1 MIFKK
6 RKEEQ
11 ETETA
16 VYSVSAKE
24 FAQMDADEREAWHPI
39 DPKTERFPLFCK
51 ISPIVLVC
59 SLILYGISCISKS
72 FADLYNIS
80 LGASIRIILATVTN
94 ILPFSLAELIIILL
108 PVIAFISIWYIIK
121 YRCYSRKSTLV
132 TIACMFSI
140 VSIFFST
147 FILSFGISY
156 KGSSLNEKLKF
167 EESAVNKQDLYNTAE
182 YLVNKINECE
192 KKISFDEN
200 NFSIMPYSFNTMNQ
214 KLLSAYENFCN
225 KYKITFTF
233 PSKLKPVMMSEAMSY
248 SHITGVYTFF
258 TGEAN
263 INVNFPDYTIPYTA
277 AHELAHQ
284 RGFAKE
290 DEANMI
296 AFLVCLESDDIY
308 IQYSAYLNMFEYVGA
323 ALYKA
328 DKKMYSEIRDML
340 DKTILNEMRAYN
352 VFFDKYSESVASQ
365 VSGTVND
372 VYLKTQGTEG
382 QISYGMV
389 VDLTVA
395 YLKNNGLIG
404 D

>member
-1 MIFKK
+1 
-6 RKEEQ
+6 
-11 ETETA
+11 
-16 VYSVSAKE
+16 
-24 FAQMDADEREAWHPI
+24 
-39 DPKTERFPLFCK
+39 
-51 ISPIVLVC
+51 
-59 SLILYGISCISKS
+59 
-72 FADLYNIS
+72 
-80 LGASIRIILATVTN
+80 
-94 ILPFSLAELIIILL
+94 
-108 PVIAFISIWYIIK
+108 
-121 YRCYSRKSTLV
+121 
-132 TIACMFSI
+132 
-140 VSIFFST
+140 
-147 FILSFGISY
+147 
-156 KGSSLNEKLKF
+156 
-167 EESAVNKQDLYNTAE
+167 
-182 YLVNKINECE
+182 
-192 KKISFDEN
+192 
-200 NFSIMPYSFNTMNQ
+200 
-214 KLLSAYENFCN
+214 
-225 KYKITFTF
+225 
-233 PSKLKPVMMSEAMSY
+233 MMSEAMSY

-263 INVNFPDYTIPYTA
+263 INVKFPDYTIPYTA